1 MALMQVA
8 SLVASTGIEI
18 VSVVWMELSMFA
30 AAAIVYV
37 LCVRGSSLSG
47 WSNSLGKKKHV
58 DDDAS
63 DLGEKVGE
71 ADSKDT
77 KATLEHWQQMKNKNE
92 ACEIDLASVVHSMQQ
107 CGHTANE
114 VLAELRSA
122 LDCNPSL
129 LPNVVCLCNALLRD
143 DAVELLDG
151 VVKLLEDHDQTIDIV
166 VYAGLMK
173 GQLRRR
179 EYAAVA
185 SIAARVDIALT
196 PQMRA
201 MLVSAA
207 TNRSRLDEALGHV
220 RQMPAVA
227 EGCRCALAPAVV
239 GQVLVLAAKE
249 QRVPSTAEELQR
261 VNAKLDTKQFDN
273 LILGEIKRTKE
284 QGLYQEIV
292 EAGNV
297 LQVPK
302 ASSTYQALAS
312 AFSVSNNSLGLRTL
326 FDELETEAAKG
337 PSGIAVGEPL
347 ALSLVEAA
355 KGLHDAQLVSRA
367 VELHRLACVGA
378 PGARVLSSA
387 CAALVALER
396 HDVGCDFYESEMAPR
411 GIWPDAALTAALLK
425 AAAQGGRTTLA
436 QRLSDHGAT
445 MKASNSGSASAAK
458 DDMSR
463 HASMIKAH
471 ARDRD
476 LASATRV
483 FSRLRSSGTPLSS
496 LIYNCYLDACVQCG
510 DLEKAMHHFREM
522 KRLNFIDVV
531 GYNTLLKAYLTK
543 GCTQEAH
550 ALLKE
555 MTAAGFQANKVTF
568 NELLHAKVLA
578 KDRHGLWN
586 LVDEMQNA
594 GVRANSVTCS
604 ILLKSLTVHSQSED
618 VKRVLGLI
626 DNVEET
632 IDEVLFSSVIEAC
645 IRIRQLDVLSDL
657 MRRYRQE
664 GGFVNLSAPTYG
676 SMIKAYGQAG
686 NIARVRELWHEME
699 ERGVK
704 PTAITLGCMTEALV
718 VNGQTEDA
726 WQLIHSELESEE
738 RKASVNTVIYSTVLK
753 GFAVSKRIDKVFNVY
768 KEMRDK
774 GIPCNTIT
782 YNTMLDACAKCSA
795 MSRASDLLVDMKDS
809 CVEPDIIT
817 YSTIVKGYC
826 MEGDVDRAFSVLEDM
841 KSDEK
846 FAPDEIMYNSILD
859 GCAKQ
864 HRTDD
869 ALKILEEMKSS
880 GVVPSNYTL
889 SILVKLLGHA
899 RRLNQAFRMVED
911 LSTQHGFR
919 PNVQVYTCLV
929 QACVL
934 NRRLEKAI
942 ALMQTLADSG
952 CATDEKFFAVLA
964 RGCLQLHQPL
974 KAVEVVRAAYRL
986 PGHSLPEST
995 RPNARPIGIET
1006 RALEEV
1012 ASRLQA
1018 GGQEEQEVL
1027 AQLNADLF
1035 EYRGLRIGECHGN
1048 SGGRRGGN
1056 HNFRDEAARWRGTR
1070 GGSNRDWK

>member
-686 NIARVRELWHEME
+686 DVVRVRELWQEMA
-699 ERGVK
+699 ERGVS
-704 PTAITLGCMTEALV
+704 PTSITMGCMIEALV
-718 VNGQTEDA
+718 MNSQAEEA
-726 WQLIHSELESEE
+726 LELIHKEMD
-738 RKASVNTVIYSTVLK
+738 ADHMGVINTVIYSTVLK
-753 GFAVSKRIDKVFNVY
+753 GFAIMRRIDKVFVVY
-768 KEMRDK
+768 QEMRSK
-774 GIPCNTIT
+774 NVPCNTIT

>member
-1 MALMQVA
+1 
-8 SLVASTGIEI
+8 
-18 VSVVWMELSMFA
+18 
-30 AAAIVYV
+30 
-37 LCVRGSSLSG
+37 
-47 WSNSLGKKKHV
+47 
-58 DDDAS
+58 
-63 DLGEKVGE
+63 
-71 ADSKDT
+71 
-77 KATLEHWQQMKNKNE
+77 
-92 ACEIDLASVVHSMQQ
+92 
-107 CGHTANE
+107 
-114 VLAELRSA
+114 
-122 LDCNPSL
+122 
-129 LPNVVCLCNALLRD
+129 
-143 DAVELLDG
+143 
-151 VVKLLEDHDQTIDIV
+151 
-166 VYAGLMK
+166 
-173 GQLRRR
+173 
-179 EYAAVA
+179 
-185 SIAARVDIALT
+185 
-196 PQMRA
+196 
-201 MLVSAA
+201 
-207 TNRSRLDEALGHV
+207 
-220 RQMPAVA
+220 
-227 EGCRCALAPAVV
+227 
-239 GQVLVLAAKE
+239 
-249 QRVPSTAEELQR
+249 
-261 VNAKLDTKQFDN
+261 
-273 LILGEIKRTKE
+273 
-284 QGLYQEIV
+284 
-292 EAGNV
+292 
-297 LQVPK
+297 
-302 ASSTYQALAS
+302 
-312 AFSVSNNSLGLRTL
+312 
-326 FDELETEAAKG
+326 
-337 PSGIAVGEPL
+337 
-347 ALSLVEAA
+347 
-355 KGLHDAQLVSRA
+355 
-367 VELHRLACVGA
+367 
-378 PGARVLSSA
+378 
-387 CAALVALER
+387 
-396 HDVGCDFYESEMAPR
+396 
-411 GIWPDAALTAALLK
+411 
-425 AAAQGGRTTLA
+425 
-436 QRLSDHGAT
+436 
-445 MKASNSGSASAAK
+445 
-458 DDMSR
+458 
-463 HASMIKAH
+463 
-471 ARDRD
+471 
-476 LASATRV
+476 
-483 FSRLRSSGTPLSS
+483 
-496 LIYNCYLDACVQCG
+496 
-510 DLEKAMHHFREM
+510 
-522 KRLNFIDVV
+522 
-531 GYNTLLKAYLTK
+531 
-543 GCTQEAH
+543 
-550 ALLKE
+550 
-555 MTAAGFQANKVTF
+555 
-568 NELLHAKVLA
+568 
-578 KDRHGLWN
+578 
-586 LVDEMQNA
+586 
-594 GVRANSVTCS
+594 
-604 ILLKSLTVHSQSED
+604 